1 MADSTNRNICKVL
14 GQLKILQAVNELTE
28 VLLGLEDELFSVLQS
43 EVQAISLLT
52 ITFKLVQLQ

>member
-1 MADSTNRNICKVL
+1 MDDSTNRNICKVL